1 MATQPPV
8 LAVSFGP
15 LYDDDDRGG
24 LSPEAVEGL
33 VNADI
38 DAFDRYFQGEL
49 KNEPMSP
56 AERAII
62 KTYLY
67 YKTMV

>member
-15 LYDDDDRGG
+15 LYDDSDRGG
-24 LSPEAVEGL
+24 LTSEGVETL

-38 DAFDRYFQGEL
+38 ESFDRYFQGEL
-49 KNEPMSP
+49 KNEPLSP